1 MIQQR
6 SFKNYV
12 NTNHFNEIFDAEE
25 LIKYNKEDQNLI
37 NEQNINK
44 KLKKQSSA
52 LNNAREIRK
61 VMIQVM
67 SHILIEKL

>member
-37 NEQNINK
+37 NE
-44 KLKKQSSA
+44 
-52 LNNAREIRK
+52 
-61 VMIQVM
+61 
-67 SHILIEKL
+67 